1 MPHFNSIVNPSN
13 SAASTRQAET
23 LQAETLQA
31 ETLQAKTLQVDGQ
44 DNPRALAD
52 FGDWVGAIVFIIII
66 AANFLNQLFQNSRKP
81 ARPTRPVVPQSDA
94 ADEIRKFLESAA
106 QQQRQKQKEQRR
118 QTADRR
124 DSQEAIVTAEP
135 VTTKADIERG
145 RSVNEHV
152 QRHLGS
158 DQFATKT
165 SKLAS
170 ADEQLE
176 SHLHEMFDHRLGRIS
191 HAEPVPIEQGTDA
204 ESMRGTGTSDA
215 AASATESKNLAREI
229 AVSMKNPTSVRQ
241 AVIMSEILR
250 RRDGVF

>member
-1 MPHFNSIVNPSN
+1 MPHFNSIINPSN
-13 SAASTRQAET
+13 SAASARQTET
-23 LQAETLQA
+23 LQVE
-31 ETLQAKTLQVDGQ
+31 TLQVDGRN
-44 DNPRALAD
+44 NPRAVAD
-52 FGDWVGAIVFIIII
+52 FGDWVGAIVFIIIT
-66 AANFLNQLFQNSRKP
+66 AAGLLNQLFQNHGKP
-81 ARPTRPVVPQSDA
+81 ARPTRRPVVPQSDA
-94 ADEIRKFLESAA
+94 ADEIRKFLEGAA
-106 QQQRQKQKEQRR
+106 QQQRQKQKGQQR
-118 QTADRR
+118 QTADRS
-124 DSQEAIVTAEP
+124 DSQRTIVTAEP
-135 VTTKADIERG
+135 VTTKTGIERG
-145 RSVNEHV
+145 RTVDEHV

-176 SHLHEMFDHRLGRIS
+176 SHLHEVFDHRLGRIS

-204 ESMRGTGTSDA
+204 ESMCPTAESDA